1 MRVKKTP
8 LLLSILCSFTFFLR
22 AADQQQQLSAP
33 MLVSSDTAI
42 VNDSLQTNIATNDPR
57 KAFKDLFIG
66 STEKTESY
74 SVQLNPRAIS
84 FVQDY
89 MGHHTKRL
97 EQMKGWGKP
106 YFDMMDGILVSQGLP
121 GELKY
126 LAVVESNLKSS
137 AFSWAGAVG
146 PWQFMPGT
154 AKKMGLKVDQYRDE
168 RTDYYKSTTAAA
180 KYLKELFSIYSDWL
194 LVIAAYN
201 GGVGNVNSAIRKSH
215 SRNFWDLQYYLP
227 TESRNHVKKFIA
239 THYIMERNGG
249 ITTVTKDEA
258 DNAMLSSASG
268 KNSLSE
274 EELTN
279 SKMQTI
285 SGKYNSVIISKNI
298 LIDIA
303 GFNRYNPGFDKQI
316 AVRGSFDLRL
326 PGDKM
331 DVFNAKKFQILEE
344 SMNLLLSPI
353 NGNSK

>member
-1 MRVKKTP
+1 
-8 LLLSILCSFTFFLR
+8 
-22 AADQQQQLSAP
+22 
-33 MLVSSDTAI
+33 
-42 VNDSLQTNIATNDPR
+42 
-57 KAFKDLFIG
+57 
-66 STEKTESY
+66 
-74 SVQLNPRAIS
+74 
-84 FVQDY
+84 
-89 MGHHTKRL
+89 
-97 EQMKGWGKP
+97 MKGWGKP